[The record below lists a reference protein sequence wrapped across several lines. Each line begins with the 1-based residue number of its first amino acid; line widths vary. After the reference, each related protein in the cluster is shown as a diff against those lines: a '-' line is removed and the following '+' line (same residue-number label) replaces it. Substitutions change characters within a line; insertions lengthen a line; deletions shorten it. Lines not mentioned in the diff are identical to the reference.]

1 MSSTATTQRSGSP
14 RETSS
19 SPMQY
24 HPVPSSQNDGSSSS
38 VAIISSEPKSDSP
51 AGPGQPDESPQGYPL
66 RRFYLRSVLL
76 VLVPPAITAYFC
88 VIEWAVI
95 TRNAE
100 SNQYGHRTA
109 LWVYYSWFI
118 IGVFGLGISKFGLA
132 GVEAVMLQDRH
143 WQVND
148 AMVLLMH
155 SGQSWSGFS
164 GWTECLQMS
173 ITQKRSVPQ
182 RLWYLLAFISLMI
195 TIALPISG
203 LSMELFDGFVH
214 TNERATVIGHTK
226 DSFNERNPDQVSRR
240 GRLMLQAS
248 TPPVIPG
255 AGVVYTPQYLDRSQY
270 GYLESFPN
278 SLPLDEQAPELFLA
292 PQGEYPV
299 AGSTWG
305 LRLGYNCS
313 VVTSE
318 SEFTVVGRK
327 PELNSE
333 GKVLSYT
340 LGLSSQTFNLL
351 AYMEVGVR
359 KVTSYATD
367 QGQKERFSHDEKLN
381 DVDIFEYA
389 MWQIRTKATYENERP
404 VNFNNTIASPISG
417 LGGPLIKSDN
427 GSYQVNTTFF
437 EEGQDRLFNQRRYF
451 NLTTEQLLDIIE
463 PAPPIGVRCRFVSQP
478 GVATLD
484 PYHSTFHSFI
494 HTLPK
499 PLDHKGSEYH
509 ADPFGSTISDMLF
522 TATYGAASVKYEAY
536 EQLFQSTNSPP
547 PEAYSNASR
556 YLGFL
561 QPHIV
566 LQAIMRAFGTEAL
579 QLMYDGIQ
587 GFEQAYEHESLTAS
601 KPGKILGPGSVPG
614 VFSIVLFYIWSIS
627 CVVLGVVY
635 GFRRRWAETLDGYSF
650 FRFGADR
657 VEDIKGRPDLVGCN
671 KELDQSEGLREIP
684 GLIGD
689 MRVGQPIGHIG
700 LVARKNV
707 ADRSKLY
714 M

>member
-19 SPMQY
+19 SPVRY
-24 HPVPSSQNDGSSSS
+24 HPVPSSQNDGSFSS

-51 AGPGQPDESPQGYPL
+51 AGPGQLDESPRGYLL

-95 TRNAE
+95 TKNAE
-100 SNQYGHRTA
+100 SNRYGHRIA

-148 AMVLLMH
+148 AM
-155 SGQSWSGFS
+155 
-164 GWTECLQMS
+164 LQ
-173 ITQKRSVPQ
+173 R
-182 RLWYLLAFISLMI
+182 
-195 TIALPISG
+195 
-203 LSMELFDGFVH
+203 
-214 TNERATVIGHTK
+214 
-226 DSFNERNPDQVSRR
+226 RNPEQVSRR

-248 TPPVIPG
+248 TLPVIPG

-270 GYLESFPN
+270 SYLVSFPN

-299 AGSTWG
+299 AGRTWG

-333 GKVLSYT
+333 G
-340 LGLSSQTFNLL
+340 SQTFNLL

-359 KVTSYATD
+359 KVTSYSTD
-367 QGQKERFSHDEKLN
+367 QGQKERFSHDKKLN

-389 MWQIRTKATYENERP
+389 FWQIRTKATYENERP
-404 VNFNNTIASPISG
+404 VNFNNTIASPFSG
-417 LGGPLIKSDN
+417 LGGPLIKLDN

-499 PLDHKGSEYH
+499 PLAHKGSEYR
-509 ADPFGSTISDMLF
+509 ADPFGRTISDMLF
-522 TATYGAASVKYEAY
+522 SATYGATSAKYETY
-536 EQLFQSTNSPP
+536 EQLFESTNSPP

-579 QLMYDGIQ
+579 QLMYDGIK
-587 GFEQAYEHESLTAS
+587 GFEQA
-601 KPGKILGPGSVPG
+601 
-614 VFSIVLFYIWSIS
+614 

-671 KELDQSEGLREIP
+671 KELDQSEGLKEIP